1 MNKRLRELMLK
12 AGYASPEL
20 AGRAINLSELIV
32 KECISLL
39 PDDCQSK
46 NGCHTSWVIKDHFGI
61 KDE

>member
-20 AGRAINLSELIV
+20 AGRANNLSELIV